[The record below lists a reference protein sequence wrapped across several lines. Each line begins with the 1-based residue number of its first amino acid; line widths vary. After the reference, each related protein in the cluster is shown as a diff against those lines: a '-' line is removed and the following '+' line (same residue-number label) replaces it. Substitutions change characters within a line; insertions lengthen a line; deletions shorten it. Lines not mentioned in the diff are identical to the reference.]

1 MDDASRRLAQL
12 ARILSDAR
20 PHGEAATVDPEE
32 HLHRVRLQRIQD
44 FTAQLDDGDGR
55 GIDVADTVA
64 MRLVLDQYFS
74 VVAHLRAAVRER
86 AAVLGSLAAQ
96 LRADRRLVDDQV
108 AQQREKPLASTAPS
122 DQRPASQNPD
132 T

>member
-108 AQQREKPLASTAPS
+108 AQREKPLASTAPS